1 MKHIITF
8 IMAFSALLFSG
19 CTEYNRVLKSND
31 ANYKF
36 DYAKRAYEQGKWVQ
50 ASTILTDLITP
61 LKGGPKGEEALYLLA
76 MSHYQNKD
84 YLNAGVYFRN
94 YYQRYPK
101 GKYAEDCRFYAGYGY
116 YLDSPD
122 PQLDQSETLH
132 GIQELQGFI
141 DFFPRSERV
150 PQAQNAMFELQDKL
164 TLKELQNAQLYYNLG
179 SYMGNNY
186 RSAIIVAENALK
198 TYPYTK
204 YREQLEML
212 KLKAKFQEARQSVD
226 EKKLERFRDVIDE
239 YYSFVNNF
247 PDTENRAEADNIF
260 RIARNFIKE

>member
-8 IMAFSALLFSG
+8 IMAFSVFLFSG

-61 LKGGPKGEEALYLLA
+61 LKGGPKGEEALFLLA
-76 MSHYQNKD
+76 MSHFQNKD

-122 PQLDQSETLH
+122 PQLDQSETIR

-150 PQAQNAMFELQDKL
+150 PQAQSAMFELQDKL

-186 RSAIIVAENALK
+186 RSAIIVADNALK

-239 YYSFVNNF
+239 YYSFINNF
-247 PDTENRAEADNIF
+247 PDTENRTEADNIF
-260 RIARNFIKE
+260 RIARNFVKE